1 MSTGQTFLAIG
12 AMILLSIVILSG
24 NRKLNDNEE
33 YLQKTRFGLEAT
45 ALATSI
51 IEQASQMPFDEQS
64 WDTTKIEKDAND
76 FTVAANLGPD
86 AGESGFDTFDDF
98 DDFHNYSSID
108 TTQQNIYNISCK
120 VHYVNAGFFVY
131 NLDNISS
138 SRTLYK
144 KLDVMVI
151 SPITSDTLRLSY
163 VHGFWYFN

>member
-1 MSTGQTFLAIG
+1 MGTGQTFLAIG
-12 AMILLSIVILSG
+12 AMVILSIVILSG

-45 ALATSI
+45 AIATSI
-51 IEQASQMPFDEQS
+51 IEQASQMPFDEMS
-64 WDTTKIEKDAND
+64 WDSTKIEKDADD
-76 FTVAANLGPD
+76 FTPAAYLGPD

-98 DDFHNYSSID
+98 DDFDNYASTD

-120 VHYVNAGFFVY
+120 VNYVYGGYWGY
-131 NLDNISS
+131 NLDNTTS

-151 SPITSDTLRLSY
+151 SPITSDTLNLSY
-163 VHGFWYFN
+163 IHGFWYFN